1 MNFSASSLP
10 DRNGFQRGTTSSRAV
25 LNARDQFG
33 RTILHHV
40 ASSQKPTAID
50 FALVL
55 LEEPSLDIYVQDWES
70 GWTALHRALY
80 AGNIA
85 IAQALVARDVYD
97 ATSFKK
103 PGNSSHTSGS
113 LIKIKDREGYSPF
126 DVYGATI
133 TSRDIKRAVSE
144 RSALLPTLPE
154 LADND
159 AASDA
164 PSTYE
169 GDGDAIQG
177 VTYPQSSCGDEVFTF
192 GSNKNLN
199 LGLGHQDDRQFPER
213 VSLKR
218 PEHLLQRFYRE
229 YQEQLPDYHTH
240 SAPHHSNELPALIRD
255 KPMKFNAI
263 AMSKLHTAI
272 LTSDPESNLFI
283 CGFGPGGRL
292 GTGDESTQFNF
303 VCVETGGL
311 AGKRVVSIA
320 LGQDHTL
327 AITEKGEILSWGSN
341 KYGQLGY
348 SLPKSNN
355 KNDAPM
361 QLIPRQIF
369 NPFKKEFM
377 LGAAASS
384 IHSVVFSSSGL
395 YTFGKNEGQLGLVDS
410 DARSLQVQITPRRV
424 GASLFTCPIQM
435 VSAIDRATS
444 VLLQNHE
451 VWVFSQYG
459 YSRLTFPLDVS
470 SIFIKNSFMT
480 TRYDAAVNRI
490 VKVTSGGNTIC
501 ALSSFGEVFT
511 VQVNKPDISSASAST
526 TNPTKIRN
534 SLSQPVRAWSV
545 KKSHMA
551 ATDVDVGQD
560 GSVIICTSSGSA
572 WRKEKRERRTDSKED
587 ASKDYKFS
595 RIPGLSRVISVTSNA
610 YGAYAVAQRDCDVT
624 KEQIHVDRST
634 LWDDMLPLLPF
645 GVLGMANTPDWED
658 AIEDANFDLRPI
670 TAIKRAVLSS
680 SDIENQFQSVVGT
693 YGLNENLS
701 GIVWITSNLSDAKIP
716 VHEFILTARSP
727 VLRHAFHEFRQTYY
741 FCVPDIFAIEYGQDG
756 QCQIQFQG
764 VDFLSILNLTFF
776 LYTDGVLD
784 VWHLA
789 KPSSENA
796 FRYRQVRTEVMR
808 IATHLGLPTLER
820 AARLMI
826 EPARLLKADM
836 SCAIED
842 PHFFESADVVVKLN
856 GGTAKVHS
864 YVICQRC
871 PFFDALFHGRS
882 EGRWI
887 SGRRANQTDTVY
899 VDLHHID
906 PSVFD
911 FVLRYMYADTEE
923 QLFAEVRSKHLSDFV
938 DLVIDVI
945 FVANELMIDRLAQIC
960 QRILGHFVTLRNV
973 CHLLNSTAPCYVREF
988 KDAALEYICL
998 NLGDMLENRLL
1009 GDLHDDLLLE
1019 LDAICRD
1026 NQLTCYPVSRV
1037 RNSEDYIFEKYPEI
1051 VPLFDRDRNRRI
1063 DSMKLRSRLNQA
1075 EFYDGER
1082 SRPTTNEKASV
1093 SSTPRKERISSIQE
1107 TPSMARSPT
1116 LTSKESSGD
1125 LMFQMDEEASLS
1137 SGIPMKGKGAVR
1149 GAEVRT
1155 YAGSFSPA
1163 LGGSVV
1169 EAGDSLDEQG
1179 YLDEQMSSIKGY
1191 SITESPSESRAAA
1204 LHQTSSLSPAG
1215 AVSNAPWGPPA
1226 IATAKKDLKDIMAEA
1241 SQSQLSN
1248 LTLGMSASRDIGGS
1262 FAQRLS
1268 QKERKKIQQQQMQD
1282 KLAAQQKTK
1291 GPPQNPW
1298 QIPTASGT
1306 VPAKQGSESGTNRK
1320 PNPTTPDSTKSFPKP
1335 SMTLRQTI
1343 AGTPP
1348 PHKHKAGITVSQS
1361 QGRSPL
1367 GNMQTPSRPTPASA
1381 LKPAP
1386 STSGPSASPLA
1397 PMSPQPAIQ
1406 SIRHIPRPEPHH
1418 HSFHSPSSG
1427 STSLAT
1433 IFLQQQ
1439 TEKEELRE
1447 AAMAKHNL
1455 QDIQA
1460 EQEFQ
1465 EWWDKESKRVRE
1477 QAEAEA
1483 AAAAATAS
1491 RSERGRGKGQGQ
1503 SQGTPRKRRPKG
1515 TEKASDPSSP
1525 TEQTPRPVTGNV
1537 KKKSLDGRAAHH
1549 QRRSSGNKKQ
1559 HVDEAGGKNA
1569 RRGGGNVRN
1578 KGKERDLKP

>member
-1 MNFSASSLP
+1 MLP
-10 DRNGFQRGTTSSRAV
+10 WS
-25 LNARDQFG
+25 
-33 RTILHHV
+33 I
-40 ASSQKPTAID
+40 
-50 FALVL
+50 FALI
-55 LEEPSLDIYVQDWES
+55 LETCWRIGKP
-70 GWTALHRALY
+70 LH
-80 AGNIA
+80 
-85 IAQALVARDVYD
+85 
-97 ATSFKK
+97 
-103 PGNSSHTSGS
+103 
-113 LIKIKDREGYSPF
+113 
-126 DVYGATI
+126 YGKEMNKGCMI
-133 TSRDIKRAVSE
+133 T
-144 RSALLPTLPE
+144 
-154 LADND
+154 N
-159 AASDA
+159 
-164 PSTYE
+164 
-169 GDGDAIQG
+169 
-177 VTYPQSSCGDEVFTF
+177 
-192 GSNKNLN
+192 
-199 LGLGHQDDRQFPER
+199 
-213 VSLKR
+213 
-218 PEHLLQRFYRE
+218 
-229 YQEQLPDYHTH
+229 
-240 SAPHHSNELPALIRD
+240 
-255 KPMKFNAI
+255 
-263 AMSKLHTAI
+263 
-272 LTSDPESNLFI
+272 
-283 CGFGPGGRL
+283 
-292 GTGDESTQFNF
+292 
-303 VCVETGGL
+303 
-311 AGKRVVSIA
+311 
-320 LGQDHTL
+320 
-327 AITEKGEILSWGSN
+327 
-341 KYGQLGY
+341 
-348 SLPKSNN
+348 
-355 KNDAPM
+355 
-361 QLIPRQIF
+361 
-369 NPFKKEFM
+369 
-377 LGAAASS
+377 
-384 IHSVVFSSSGL
+384 
-395 YTFGKNEGQLGLVDS
+395 
-410 DARSLQVQITPRRV
+410 
-424 GASLFTCPIQM
+424 
-435 VSAIDRATS
+435 
-444 VLLQNHE
+444 
-451 VWVFSQYG
+451 
-459 YSRLTFPLDVS
+459 
-470 SIFIKNSFMT
+470 
-480 TRYDAAVNRI
+480 
-490 VKVTSGGNTIC
+490 
-501 ALSSFGEVFT
+501 
-511 VQVNKPDISSASAST
+511 
-526 TNPTKIRN
+526 
-534 SLSQPVRAWSV
+534 
-545 KKSHMA
+545 
-551 ATDVDVGQD
+551 
-560 GSVIICTSSGSA
+560 
-572 WRKEKRERRTDSKED
+572 
-587 ASKDYKFS
+587 
-595 RIPGLSRVISVTSNA
+595 LSR
-610 YGAYAVAQRDCDVT
+610 
-624 KEQIHVDRST
+624 
-634 LWDDMLPLLPF
+634 
-645 GVLGMANTPDWED
+645 
-658 AIEDANFDLRPI
+658 
-670 TAIKRAVLSS
+670 
-680 SDIENQFQSVVGT
+680 
-693 YGLNENLS
+693 
-701 GIVWITSNLSDAKIP
+701 
-716 VHEFILTARSP
+716 
-727 VLRHAFHEFRQTYY
+727 
-741 FCVPDIFAIEYGQDG
+741 
-756 QCQIQFQG
+756 
-764 VDFLSILNLTFF
+764 
-776 LYTDGVLD
+776 
-784 VWHLA
+784 
-789 KPSSENA
+789 
-796 FRYRQVRTEVMR
+796 
-808 IATHLGLPTLER
+808 
-820 AARLMI
+820 
-826 EPARLLKADM
+826 
-836 SCAIED
+836 
-842 PHFFESADVVVKLN
+842 
-856 GGTAKVHS
+856 
-864 YVICQRC
+864 
-871 PFFDALFHGRS
+871 
-882 EGRWI
+882 
-887 SGRRANQTDTVY
+887 
-899 VDLHHID
+899 
-906 PSVFD
+906 
-911 FVLRYMYADTEE
+911 
-923 QLFAEVRSKHLSDFV
+923 
-938 DLVIDVI
+938 
-945 FVANELMIDRLAQIC
+945 
-960 QRILGHFVTLRNV
+960 
-973 CHLLNSTAPCYVREF
+973 
-988 KDAALEYICL
+988 
-998 NLGDMLENRLL
+998 RLL